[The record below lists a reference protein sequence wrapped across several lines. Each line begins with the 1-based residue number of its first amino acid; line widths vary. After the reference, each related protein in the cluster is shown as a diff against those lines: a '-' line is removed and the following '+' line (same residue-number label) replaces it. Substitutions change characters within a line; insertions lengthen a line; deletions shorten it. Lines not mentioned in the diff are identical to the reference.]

1 MQTKISMDTGLRIC
15 LFSATTMLSMRTPF
29 SSRAAVSTHL
39 LVPGPLSI
47 CTDKANPFHVP
58 VHRPTFFATGL
69 PFVMPP
75 PLSCNNLYS
84 DPPPA
89 RICSTH
95 HLAAPQPSTQMHLQL
110 RDNKLDTLVTVWHTS
125 KAFPAHRGSGVTL
138 ISRSTSPCFSYFQS
152 TQT

>member
-1 MQTKISMDTGLRIC
+1 MFVFSNHYAIHADPLQQQGCCFDTPAC
-15 LFSATTMLSMRTPF
+15 AWTT
-29 SSRAAVSTHL
+29 
-39 LVPGPLSI
+39 LSI

-138 ISRSTSPCFSYFQS
+138 ISQSTSPCFSYFQS